1 MADFVQRLT
10 DFGAIWRHD
19 GHPRRP
25 HALLTS
31 GKHSNAFINT
41 TLATCRPELLAE
53 ILAPNS
59 PYRSQLPDPQRQKID
74 WVVGSAVGAITW
86 SYALAAALGA
96 QAGFTEKTDNDQ
108 MDLKRFAILPEH
120 TVLVCEDVVS
130 TGGSTLKTLVA
141 LKATGCRLLPQ
152 VAVIVNRSGKRELD
166 GFTIE
171 AVATLTVDQ
180 WDPADCPLCKQ
191 GSEAVRPKQNWA
203 RLTQKM

>member
-10 DFGAIWRHD
+10 EFGAIWRHD
-19 GHPRRP
+19 GILKRP

-31 GKHSNAFINT
+31 GKHSNAFVNT
-41 TLATCRPELLAE
+41 TLATCRPELLTE
-53 ILAPNS
+53 ILAAGS
-59 PYRSQLPDPQRQKID
+59 PYRARLPQPPRQQVD

-86 SYALAAALGA
+86 SYALAQALEA

-120 TVLVCEDVVS
+120 TVLVCEDVIS
-130 TGGSTLKTLVA
+130 TGGSTLKTLAA
-141 LKATGCRLLPQ
+141 LKNTGCRILPL
-152 VAVIVNRSGKRELD
+152 VAALVNRSGRDELD
-166 GFTIE
+166 GFKIE

-180 WDPADCPLCKQ
+180 WDAAECPLCKQ
-191 GSEAVRPKQNWA
+191 GSEALRPKQNWA